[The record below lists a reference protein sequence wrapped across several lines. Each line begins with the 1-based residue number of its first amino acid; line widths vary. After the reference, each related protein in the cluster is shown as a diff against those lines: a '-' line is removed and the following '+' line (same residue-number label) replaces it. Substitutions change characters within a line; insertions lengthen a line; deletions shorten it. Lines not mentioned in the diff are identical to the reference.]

1 MVPTSQPQPPMGDV
15 TPAGSQPTQ
24 EFPGNPA
31 QLSAQEQLMYEQSQE
46 YQLQLQQQ
54 LQRQLQQLW
63 AEQRSEIEQVTGMK
77 NHPLP
82 PTRIRKIMRADEDVR
97 MISAEA
103 PALFAK
109 ACEMFTLEMTTRSWM
124 VTEEDKRRVLQR
136 SDIAA
141 AVARTDDYDF
151 LLDLFTREETKHGVL
166 LRRTGQQPMGTQ
178 AGAYP
183 YYYAPQQQ
191 VAGASMAYG
200 GPSTYVWQEPQVQ
213 EQGHAHAS
221 TYVWQEP
228 QQQQEEP

>member
-1 MVPTSQPQPPMGDV
+1 MVPTSQPQPAMGDV

-24 EFPGNPA
+24 LFPGNPA
-31 QLSAQEQLMYEQSQE
+31 QLSAQEQLMYEQSRE
-46 YQLQLQQQ
+46 YQQQLQQQ
-54 LQRQLQQLW
+54 QQRQLQQFW
-63 AEQRSEIEQVTGMK
+63 AEQRSEIEQATDIK

-82 PTRIRKIMRADEDVR
+82 PTRIRKIMKADEDVR

-109 ACEMFTLEMTTRSWM
+109 ACEMFTLEMTMRSWM
-124 VTEEDKRRVLQR
+124 VTKEDKRRLLQR

-141 AVARTDDYDF
+141 AVARTDIYDF
-151 LLDLFTREETKHGVL
+151 LLDLFTSEETEQGVL
-166 LRRTGQQPMGTQ
+166 LPRTGQQPMGTQ

-183 YYYAPQQQ
+183 YYYAPEQQ
-191 VAGASMAYG
+191 VAGASMVYG

-213 EQGHAHAS
+213 EQGHPSS

-228 QQQQEEP
+228 QQQQEGP